1 MTGPAE
7 LTTAVSAALLAT
19 NAGSPKDYPGTPN
32 TLTGTLT
39 GMSMLTVVRWR

>member
-7 LTTAVSAALLAT
+7 LTTAVGAALLAT
-19 NAGSPKDYPGTPN
+19 NAGNPKDYPRMPN
-32 TLTGTLT
+32 TLT